1 MIELLILVLVVCI
14 AILLMW
20 TRDSFG
26 AILPSVTSSANNT
39 RTNSSMYKTTNQPN
53 NQPNNQP
60 KNQPNN
66 QPTKLHIQSAIK
78 KTNGT
83 KKNVRFA
90 RDKKLRI
97 YSKSSGD
104 IVGETIAHTL

>member
-1 MIELLILVLVVCI
+1 
-14 AILLMW
+14 
-20 TRDSFG
+20 
-26 AILPSVTSSANNT
+26 
-39 RTNSSMYKTTNQPN
+39 MYKTTNQYTN
-53 NQPNNQP
+53 QNTNQPNNQNT
-60 KNQPNN
+60 NQPNN
-66 QPTKLHIQSAIK
+66 QNTNNQPKLHIQSAIK